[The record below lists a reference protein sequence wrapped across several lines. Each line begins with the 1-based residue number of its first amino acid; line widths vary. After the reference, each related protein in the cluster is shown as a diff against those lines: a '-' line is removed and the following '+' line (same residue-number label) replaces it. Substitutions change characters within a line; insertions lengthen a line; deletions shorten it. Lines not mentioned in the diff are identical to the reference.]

1 MAAVNV
7 NNNTL
12 QKAEMRYS
20 QQCYSSF
27 LLHVERTGAELNDDE
42 GEGVTNFHVLG
53 VEFDLTSSPIR
64 YRAAPDWVAKC
75 VECSVLSAVLKNDCT
90 VGDFEKVLGGFEWF
104 LHCTNRNLCYFR
116 DSLSLL
122 PRLALS
128 REEKKRR
135 GKTKKKPSIDG
146 TLFRFWDRSDC
157 RHLEPGFHNQKENKR
172 KKEKKEGKGTHPR
185 TGDCQNYKMG
195 DQLFIPP
202 SVISEL
208 TDIASAMRC
217 NDWIVDQPERPTV
230 VIWSDASRNEWAVLI
245 ESEFFEP
252 VVQGVFPDPEK
263 HNINRK
269 ELYAAWLAVR
279 LAAVNHP
286 NHEVSLQIDS
296 QHSVTAINN
305 GHSYNY
311 LDNELL
317 CAIFDTA
324 KAANMSVSATWVNT
338 KSQRADKFTRGE
350 VSSTL
355 LSLPPVLKEYES
367 VDAMFCQ

>member
-1 MAAVNV
+1 MPHPSYY
-7 NNNTL
+7 
-12 QKAEMRYS
+12 K
-20 QQCYSSF
+20 QCYSSF

-90 VGDFEKVLGGFEWF
+90 AGDFDKVLGGFEWF

-122 PRLALS
+122 PRLAIS
-128 REEKKRR
+128 REGIKKSPIKKKKKKSQANFQYRKLFDCQHKKKKNKGIEKKIY
-135 GKTKKKPSIDG
+135 P
-146 TLFRFWDRSDC
+146 
-157 RHLEPGFHNQKENKR
+157 
-172 KKEKKEGKGTHPR
+172 
-185 TGDCQNYKMG
+185 G
-195 DQLFIPP
+195 DQVFIPP

-217 NDWIVDQPERPTV
+217 NDWILDQPERPTV
-230 VIWSDASRNEWAVLI
+230 VVWSDASARGWAVLI

-252 VVQGVFPDPEK
+252 VVQGVFPRRVK
-263 HNINRK
+263 HFINQK

-286 NHEVSLQIDS
+286 NHEVSLRIDNS
-296 QHSVTAINN
+296 HAVLAINN
-305 GHSYNY
+305 GHSKHH
-311 LDNELL
+311 LDNEVL

-324 KAANMSVSATWVNT
+324 KAANMSVSATWVST

-355 LSLPPVLKEYES
+355 VSLPPVLKEYES
-367 VDAMFCQ
+367 VDAIFCQ